1 MDPMDQMEQNE
12 AEFKNFEKLLH
23 AAASGE
29 TKKDRLKILN
39 EPLGIARFWFDE
51 AIQRGMTIET
61 FRKDNKEKYEEI
73 KRQEAE
79 SLENAALM
87 NRLSNAL
94 NAQLEINA
102 KLTEENDSYRK
113 DSSYEKSLDEDINLE
128 KLNFDLANKCDW
140 YEKELSK
147 CRKDLEEWKSCL
159 NTVFARETMLM
170 EKLKEIF
177 EDETDADEVSVTNGD
192 LEMVEVEEEKRT
204 EDEMD
209 VEEMTNDKGHTLLKI
224 PIEELGNEDPRPSM
238 NNNSMV
244 PEEEIN
250 SSTTDTTSVADE
262 TTDHILKGYIN
273 EFEGF
278 LENLGRRSS
287 TEIERQAK
295 VSGSATYVPR
305 KKKRGKRKEMLER
318 MKKVRAA
325 KGKKE
330 KNMIDP
336 SDLQSF

>member
-12 AEFKNFEKLLH
+12 AEFKNFENLLF

-29 TKKDRLKILN
+29 TKKDRRKMLN
-39 EPLGIARFWFDE
+39 EPLNIARFWFDE

-87 NRLSNAL
+87 NKLSNAL

-128 KLNFDLANKCDW
+128 KLNFDLANQCDW

-192 LEMVEVEEEKRT
+192 LEMVEDEEEKIT

-209 VEEMTNDKGHTLLKI
+209 VEEMKNDKVHTLLEI
-224 PIEELGNEDPRPSM
+224 QTEELGNEDPRPPM

-250 SSTTDTTSVADE
+250 SSTTNATSVADE

-278 LENLGRRSS
+278 LKNLNRRSS

-295 VSGSATYVPR
+295 ISGPATYVPR
-305 KKKRGKRKEMLER
+305 KVMYMLSHNLYE
-318 MKKVRAA
+318 
-325 KGKKE
+325 
-330 KNMIDP
+330 
-336 SDLQSF
+336 